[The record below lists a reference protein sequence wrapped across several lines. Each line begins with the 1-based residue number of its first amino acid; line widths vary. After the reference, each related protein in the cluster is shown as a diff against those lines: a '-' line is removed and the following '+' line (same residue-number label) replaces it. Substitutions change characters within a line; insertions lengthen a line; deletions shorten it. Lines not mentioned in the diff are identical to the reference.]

1 MGGKTLLVDFN
12 AQYGLFAHFV
22 EPVFRQIGL
31 SVFNFSLVMSL
42 LLAISYAFVF
52 VFIYRT
58 ISNNFLRVSAFFL
71 VLFFSYGF
79 TWRLGQ
85 DSPDSYFQYWPI
97 RTVFPMMTLFLS
109 CLSYRTRPLN
119 SFLFTFLIALGIFWN
134 QDTGIVAY
142 VTWILCL
149 IYNKTYTMPT
159 RWQWANLQSIIWGIV
174 IFVVSVISVYGF
186 LTLRSGKSLN
196 LDHFFFYQKLFAG
209 SGYYMLP
216 MPLAGLWVVIASV
229 YITGLAIALYNLLK
243 RKHFIFSRSVF
254 ACSIL
259 GLGLFLYYQGRS
271 FEGNLLP
278 VSYPAIILVFLFAD
292 KILKTMQSSKRLEI
306 QKVIMFAL
314 LFFFAVD
321 IMGTILLNSSEFFTL
336 LKLRIGAL
344 KKNRTP
350 EVSNDIYFLKQQ
362 THPGEKIYLAPP
374 TYEVFDDSYKCNLE
388 GVYYAETGTSNALNI
403 EGCAERVLVASDEK
417 FEKVVKSTRG
427 KHTKIFIAESEADKY
442 TGFRIIARSSGGD
455 LVQIAR

>member
-1 MGGKTLLVDFN
+1 M
-12 AQYGLFAHFV
+12 
-22 EPVFRQIGL
+22 
-31 SVFNFSLVMSL
+31 
-42 LLAISYAFVF
+42 
-52 VFIYRT
+52 
-58 ISNNFLRVSAFFL
+58 
-71 VLFFSYGF
+71 
-79 TWRLGQ
+79 
-85 DSPDSYFQYWPI
+85 
-97 RTVFPMMTLFLS
+97 
-109 CLSYRTRPLN
+109 
-119 SFLFTFLIALGIFWN
+119 
-134 QDTGIVAY
+134 
-142 VTWILCL
+142 
-149 IYNKTYTMPT
+149 
-159 RWQWANLQSIIWGIV
+159 
-174 IFVVSVISVYGF
+174 ISVYGF